1 VTHRPPWRQFLGDE
15 RVSLACQGLVLVPT
29 SGFSGSV
36 EGAGSQSRDQE
47 ERLTLCLGTSLGVRG
62 LIVPQ
67 AMTIVPALV
76 AHLGIRGV
84 VGHPGRCRS
93 LILRGVGT
101 GTTHRSLAIAQLC
114 RPASQ
119 WFLTLDDGPRIGP
132 VILHADDPERLMG
145 GPLRWDIFSLPDGCH
160 VVPTKAQPKM
170 LAQRWPK
177 KRLPPPSSRSSRLRR
192 RKGLALRSRTTARFA
207 APGPRPRWTPRPGPW
222 WTRRHRRRRPPAKV
236 GGGGTPL
243 PDWGRYDLPMG
254 SPGLG
259 KRR

>member
-1 VTHRPPWRQFLGDE
+1 
-15 RVSLACQGLVLVPT
+15 
-29 SGFSGSV
+29 
-36 EGAGSQSRDQE
+36 
-47 ERLTLCLGTSLGVRG
+47 
-62 LIVPQ
+62 
-67 AMTIVPALV
+67 MTIVPALV

-177 KRLPPPSSRSSRLRR
+177 KRLPTAFVEELSSSAKKRARAQEPHDCPVCS
-192 RKGLALRSRTTARFA
+192 ARTKAKMDAKARAVVDKA
-207 APGPRPRWTPRPGPW
+207 AQAAEAARQGRGRWNAPYPTG
-222 WTRRHRRRRPPAKV
+222 
-236 GGGGTPL
+236 
-243 PDWGRYDLPMG
+243 GRYDLPMG